1 MRPVIRTSNG
11 TSEITLRLLRMRDR
25 KAWDE
30 VRSENKSWLTP
41 WEATRPQI
49 DADLP
54 LPSFP
59 QMVRMGARDA
69 KDLRSLSLGIWI
81 KDRGRERLVGQITL
95 GGIVFGAYRGGYI
108 GYWIDNRYANNGVV
122 THAVKALTEY
132 AFEELSLHRIEI
144 NMRPENGASQRVA
157 EKAGYIYEGLR
168 LRYLHI
174 DGQWRDHM
182 IFVKENPRIQ

>member
-1 MRPVIRTSNG
+1 MSPVIRTSNG
-11 TSEITLRLLRMRDR
+11 TSEITLRLLRLRDR
-25 KAWDE
+25 KVWDE
-30 VRSENKSWLTP
+30 VRSANKDWLTP

-49 DADLP
+49 EADLP

-69 KDLRSLSLGIWI
+69 KDLRSLSLGIWV
-81 KDRGRERLVGQITL
+81 KDRGRERFVGQITL
-95 GGIVFGAYRGGYI
+95 GGIVLGAYRGGYI
-108 GYWIDNRYANNGVV
+108 GYWIDNRYANKGVV
-122 THAVKALTEY
+122 THAVMALTEY
-132 AFEELSLHRIEI
+132 AFQELSLHRIEI
-144 NMRPENGASQRVA
+144 NMRPENAASQRVA

>member
-11 TSEITLRLLRMRDR
+11 TSEITLRLLRLRDR
-25 KAWDE
+25 KVWDE
-30 VRSENKSWLTP
+30 VRSANKDWLTP

-49 DADLP
+49 EADLP

-59 QMVRMGARDA
+59 QMVRMGTRDA
-69 KDLRSLSLGIWI
+69 KDLRSLSLGIWV
-81 KDRGRERLVGQITL
+81 KDRGRERFVGQITL
-95 GGIVFGAYRGGYI
+95 GGIVLGAYRGGYI
-108 GYWIDNRYANNGVV
+108 GYWIDNRYANKGVV
-122 THAVKALTEY
+122 THAVMALTEY

>member
-11 TSEITLRLLRMRDR
+11 TSEITLRLLRLRDR
-25 KAWDE
+25 KVWDE
-30 VRSENKSWLTP
+30 VRSENKDWLTP

-59 QMVRMGARDA
+59 QMVRIGARDA
-69 KDLRSLSLGIWI
+69 KDLRSLSLGIWV
-81 KDRGRERLVGQITL
+81 KDRGRERFVGQITL

-108 GYWIDNRYANNGVV
+108 GYWIDSRYANNGVV
-122 THAVKALTEY
+122 THAVMALTEY
-132 AFEELSLHRIEI
+132 AFQELSLHRIEI

>member
-108 GYWIDNRYANNGVV
+108 G
-122 THAVKALTEY
+122 
-132 AFEELSLHRIEI
+132 
-144 NMRPENGASQRVA
+144 
-157 EKAGYIYEGLR
+157 
-168 LRYLHI
+168 
-174 DGQWRDHM
+174 
-182 IFVKENPRIQ
+182 

>member
-1 MRPVIRTSNG
+1 
-11 TSEITLRLLRMRDR
+11 
-25 KAWDE
+25 
-30 VRSENKSWLTP
+30 
-41 WEATRPQI
+41 
-49 DADLP
+49 
-54 LPSFP
+54 
-59 QMVRMGARDA
+59 MGARDA

-122 THAVKALTEY
+122 THAVMALTEY

>member
-11 TSEITLRLLRMRDR
+11 ASEITLRLLRMRDR

-30 VRSENKSWLTP
+30 VRSENKNWLTP
-41 WEATRPQI
+41 WEATRPQV

-59 QMVRMGARDA
+59 QMVRMGVRDA
-69 KDLRSLSLGIWI
+69 KDLRSLSLGIWV
-81 KDRGRERLVGQITL
+81 KDRGRERFVGQITL

-122 THAVKALTEY
+122 THAVMALTEY

>member
-122 THAVKALTEY
+122 THAVMALTEY

>member
-11 TSEITLRLLRMRDR
+11 TIEITLRLLRLRDR
-25 KAWDE
+25 KVWDE
-30 VRSENKSWLTP
+30 VRSANKDWLSP

-49 DADLP
+49 EADLP

-59 QMVRMGARDA
+59 QMVRMGTRDA
-69 KDLRSLSLGIWI
+69 KDLRSLSLGIWV
-81 KDRGRERLVGQITL
+81 KDRGRERFVGQITL
-95 GGIVFGAYRGGYI
+95 GGIVLGAYRGGYI
-108 GYWIDNRYANNGVV
+108 GYWIDNRYANKGVV
-122 THAVKALTEY
+122 THAVMALTEY
-132 AFEELSLHRIEI
+132 AFQELSLHRIEI

>member
-41 WEATRPQI
+41 WEATRPQVE
-49 DADLP
+49 ADLP

-122 THAVKALTEY
+122 THAVMALTEY

>member
-11 TSEITLRLLRMRDR
+11 TSEITLRLLRLRDR
-25 KAWDE
+25 KVWDE
-30 VRSENKSWLTP
+30 DRSANKDWLTP

-49 DADLP
+49 EADLP

-59 QMVRMGARDA
+59 QMVRMGTRDA
-69 KDLRSLSLGIWI
+69 KDLRSLSLGIWV
-81 KDRGRERLVGQITL
+81 KDRGRERFVGQITL
-95 GGIVFGAYRGGYI
+95 GGIVLGAYRGGYI
-108 GYWIDNRYANNGVV
+108 GYWIDNRYANKGVV
-122 THAVKALTEY
+122 THAVMALTEY

>member
-11 TSEITLRLLRMRDR
+11 SSEITLRLLRLRDR

-30 VRSENKSWLTP
+30 VRSENKNWLTP
-41 WEATRPQI
+41 WEATRPQM

-69 KDLRSLSLGIWI
+69 KDLRSLSLGIWV
-81 KDRGRERLVGQITL
+81 KDRGRERFVGQITL

-108 GYWIDNRYANNGVV
+108 GYWIDSRYANKGIT
-122 THAVKALTEY
+122 THAVMALTEY
-132 AFEELSLHRIEI
+132 AFQELSLHRIEI

-182 IFVKENPRIQ
+182 IFVKENPGIQ

>member
-11 TSEITLRLLRMRDR
+11 TSEITLRLLRLRDR
-25 KAWDE
+25 KVWDE
-30 VRSENKSWLTP
+30 VRSVNKDWLTP

-49 DADLP
+49 EADLP

-59 QMVRMGARDA
+59 QMVRMSARDA
-69 KDLRSLSLGIWI
+69 KDLRSLSLGIWV
-81 KDRGRERLVGQITL
+81 KDRGRERFVGQITL
-95 GGIVFGAYRGGYI
+95 GGIVLGAYRGGYI
-108 GYWIDNRYANNGVV
+108 GYWIDNRYANKGVV
-122 THAVKALTEY
+122 THAVMALTEY

-144 NMRPENGASQRVA
+144 NMRPKNAASQRVA